1 MAKPEQQLIGRLW
14 RFTPVAAIVLAV
26 AMIVAGLSMALYNE
40 ALAKAEKLRDVSVQA
55 NILSASVTAALAFDD
70 VKLAQ
75 EYVDALG
82 ANRDVEAA
90 GVYDMRGNLVAAFA
104 RDGARPPMT
113 NAVRAPYM
121 EGDSLVVSTPVAQG
135 ATVLGSVY
143 LRTFGE
149 PFGRRA
155 ARYGGIALLI
165 TMAALIVLVLGLA
178 NASLSQTQRR
188 LRVEMEEREKTELAL
203 RLSREMEAIA
213 QLEIATQ
220 RSRAALAQ
228 SERQL
233 EFALQA
239 GRLGSWAIDLATGE
253 LTVSEFF
260 KANFGLGPDILLTGE
275 ADLVQYIHPDDREL
289 ELASRVQAIAEGAD
303 LDVEYR
309 TLAPDGEVRWI
320 LVRGQAF
327 FGEDGLASRM
337 VGVSLDI
344 TARKLAEERQRLLV
358 DELNHRVK
366 NTLATVQSIALQ
378 TRRGSQSLPTFE
390 AAFLSR
396 LDALAGVHDLLSQVS
411 WEGASLAAVVRE
423 TLAPHLGPGESA
435 ERLSLSGPDVRL
447 GPNAAVTLTMAFHEL
462 ATNAAKYGALSVGS
476 GKVDVQWRANGA
488 STPGEIEIQWRE
500 SGGPPVSV
508 PVRRG
513 FGTRFLERG
522 MAREFDG
529 IVVLDFAPDGVCCQM
544 RMPLSVKL
552 RMAA

>member
-1 MAKPEQQLIGRLW
+1 MPKPEQQLIGWLW
-14 RFTPVAAIVLAV
+14 RFTPAAAIGLAA
-26 AMIVAGLSMALYNE
+26 AMILAGLSMALYNE
-40 ALAKAEKLRDVSVQA
+40 NHSRAERLRDVGVQA
-55 NILSASVTAALAFDD
+55 TILSDSVSAALAFDD
-70 VKLAQ
+70 VKVAQ
-75 EYVDALG
+75 EYVDALS
-82 ANRDVEAA
+82 ANRDVAAA
-90 GVYDMRGNLVAAFA
+90 GVYDSQGRLVAAFA
-104 RDGARPPMT
+104 REGARPPMI
-113 NAVRAPYM
+113 NHVGAPYM
-121 EGDSLVVSTPVAQG
+121 DGDSLVVSRSVIQG
-135 ATVLGSVY
+135 STNLGSVY

-149 PFGRRA
+149 PFPRRLE
-155 ARYGGIALLI
+155 RYGGIGLLI
-165 TMAALIVLVLGLA
+165 VMAALVVLVLGLA
-178 NASLSQTQRR
+178 NASLAQTQRR
-188 LRVEMEEREKTELAL
+188 LRVEMEEREKTEQAL

-260 KANFGLGPDILLTGE
+260 KANFGLGPDILLTRE
-275 ADLVQYIHPDDREL
+275 AELVQYIHPDDREL
-289 ELASRVQAIAEGAD
+289 ELASRVRAIADGTD

-309 TLAPDGEVRWI
+309 TLSPDGEVRWI

-327 FGEDGLASRM
+327 FNDEGLASRM

-378 TRRGSQSLPTFE
+378 TRRGSESLPTFE

-423 TLAPHLGPGESA
+423 TLAPHLGAGEAA
-435 ERLSLSGPDVRL
+435 ERLNLSGPDVRL

-462 ATNAAKYGALSVGS
+462 ATNAAKYGALSVGC
-476 GKVDVQWRANGA
+476 GKVDVHWRADGLRGP
-488 STPGEIEIQWRE
+488 SEIEIVWRE
-500 SGGPPVSV
+500 SGGPAVKV
-508 PVRRG
+508 PTRKG

-522 MAREFDG
+522 LAREFDG
-529 IVVLDFAPDGVCCQM
+529 NVVLEFTPNGVCCRM

>member
-1 MAKPEQQLIGRLW
+1 MARRELGFLGRYWRVAPAMAIG
-14 RFTPVAAIVLAV
+14 VAV
-26 AMIVAGLSMALYNE
+26 AMILAGLALALYNE
-40 ALAKAEKLRDVSVQA
+40 GQTRAEKQRDVIVQA
-55 NILSASVTAALAFDD
+55 DILAASVTAALAFDD

-82 ANRDVEAA
+82 ANQDVEAA
-90 GVYDMRGNLVAAFA
+90 GVYDANGALVAAFA
-104 RDGARPPMT
+104 RAGSRPPMT
-113 NAVRAPYM
+113 NQPRPPYLDG
-121 EGDSLVVSTPVAQG
+121 ESLVVSRPVIQG
-135 ATVLGSVY
+135 GSALGSVY
-143 LRTFGE
+143 LRTIGE
-149 PFGRRA
+149 TWQRRA
-155 ARYGGIALLI
+155 ARYGGIGLLVV
-165 TMAALIVLVLGLA
+165 MAALIVLVLGLA
-178 NASLSQTQRR
+178 NASLAESQRR
-188 LRVEMEEREKTELAL
+188 LRAEALQRERTEQAL
-203 RLSREMEAIA
+203 RLSREMEAEA
-213 QLEIATQ
+213 QVEIAIQ

-228 SERQL
+228 SEKQL

-260 KANFGLGPDILLTGE
+260 KANFGLGPDVLLTRE
-275 ADLVQYIHPDDREL
+275 ADLAQYIHPDDRER
-289 ELASRVQAIAEGAD
+289 ELASRVRAIADGAD

-309 TLAPDGEVRWI
+309 TLSPENELRWI

-327 FGEDGLASRM
+327 FDELGRATRM

-344 TARKLAEERQRLLV
+344 TARKAAEERQKMLL

-378 TRRGSQSLPTFE
+378 TRRGSASLPSFE
-390 AAFLSR
+390 AAFLAR

-423 TLAPHLGPGESA
+423 TLAPYIAGDDAAG
-435 ERLSLSGPDVRL
+435 RLRLEGPDIRL

-476 GKVDVQWRANGA
+476 GRVEVSWRVEGPA
-488 STPGEIEIQWRE
+488 PREQLEIVWCERN
-500 SGGPPVSV
+500 GPPVIA
-508 PVRRG
+508 PERRG

-522 MAREFDG
+522 VAREFDG
-529 IVVLDFAPDGVCCQM
+529 TVTLDFAPDGVSCRM